1 MHNQSIAQSVSYAV
15 SHSHSQSVA
24 QSFSHAVSQSLSQ
37 SVLQS
42 VSCTVSQLCSQSVA
56 QSVSCAV
63 SRRFEFINDDREK
76 DVVRLKLT
84 MTTVRRT
91 SKVLNYQ

>member
-1 MHNQSIAQSVSYAV
+1 MQSVSRAV
-15 SHSHSQSVA
+15 IQS
-24 QSFSHAVSQSLSQ
+24 
-37 SVLQS
+37 
-42 VSCTVSQLCSQSVA
+42 CSQSVA

-63 SRRFEFINDDREK
+63 SRRFEFINDDHEK
-76 DVVRLKLT
+76 EVVRFKLT